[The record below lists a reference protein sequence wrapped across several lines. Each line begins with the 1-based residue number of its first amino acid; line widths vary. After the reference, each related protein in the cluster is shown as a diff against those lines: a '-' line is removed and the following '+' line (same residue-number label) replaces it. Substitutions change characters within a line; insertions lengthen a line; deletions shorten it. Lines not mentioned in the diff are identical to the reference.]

1 MSCAHRQ
8 IQGTMGEMHN
18 NDEFFQKGIKQYSG
32 NEQQMD
38 DYLSAC
44 NEAGSVEE
52 LTNEERLHDVWH
64 YILEG

>member
-1 MSCAHRQ
+1 
-8 IQGTMGEMHN
+8 MGEMHN